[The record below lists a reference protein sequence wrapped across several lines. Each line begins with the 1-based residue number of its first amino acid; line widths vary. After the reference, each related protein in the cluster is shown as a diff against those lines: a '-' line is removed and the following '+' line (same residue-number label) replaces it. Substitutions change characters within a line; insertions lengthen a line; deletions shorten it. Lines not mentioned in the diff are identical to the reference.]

1 MCKQDGLRVLGFA
14 YRDFNSSEFDSLLQD
29 LDRENSEAALEQL
42 TYNSTFLGLVALH
55 DPPRAQIKENL
66 AYAEHAGVSLRMVS
80 GDNLHTCMAFACD
93 AGIITKEQYD
103 EAQTEESTAF
113 AMTAEKFTQ
122 EVGDLDVE
130 GGVAR
135 VRNQERFEELIKDVK
150 VVARA
155 TPKDKLLMVV
165 GLQAMERKVAIVGE
179 GVSDLDAFEKADVS
193 FAMGTGVSYA
203 RNEASMIL
211 ATDDVKS
218 VMRALMWG
226 RNIYLN
232 MQRFLTFQMT
242 CNIACIVTVI
252 IGYLYL
258 TESPIN
264 AVQLIWIN
272 LIMDILGALALAAI
286 RPNTEDSTLELRGGQ
301 LMQKYNYRAIF
312 GNALWMVVIMM
323 IVIFGRKPVFGLTYE
338 RQIQTT
344 CTDDLEKERVC
355 EEDAQKKMF
364 HLTMVFNTFV
374 WLQIFNLFSSKEVNP
389 KKLNPFRNL
398 FFENWRLVAIAVIIA
413 VVQYGAC
420 FAEFVNAIFETEYLT
435 DEEYQFSYSVSV
447 GYAVTVLASAI
458 LLKYVPV
465 RLVEKLPVLDEDKS
479 VGSDSKMMAMYNQ
492 QANAK
497 VLGNKPATNQVT
509 NDKDNDYQD
518 PESL

>member
-1 MCKQDGLRVLGFA
+1 MCKKDGLRVLGFA
-14 YRDFNSSEFDSLLQD
+14 YRDFSSSEFDSLLQD

-272 LIMDILGALALAAI
+272 
-286 RPNTEDSTLELRGGQ
+286 
-301 LMQKYNYRAIF
+301 
-312 GNALWMVVIMM
+312 
-323 IVIFGRKPVFGLTYE
+323 
-338 RQIQTT
+338 
-344 CTDDLEKERVC
+344 
-355 EEDAQKKMF
+355 
-364 HLTMVFNTFV
+364 
-374 WLQIFNLFSSKEVNP
+374 
-389 KKLNPFRNL
+389 
-398 FFENWRLVAIAVIIA
+398 IIA
-413 VVQYGAC
+413 VDPSLRA
-420 FAEFVNAIFETEYLT
+420 
-435 DEEYQFSYSVSV
+435 
-447 GYAVTVLASAI
+447 AVPDTIDRWHLLA
-458 LLKYVPV
+458 LL
-465 RLVEKLPVLDEDKS
+465 
-479 VGSDSKMMAMYNQ
+479 NF
-492 QANAK
+492 
-497 VLGNKPATNQVT
+497 TNHM
-509 NDKDNDYQD
+509 D
-518 PESL
+518 

>member
-1 MCKQDGLRVLGFA
+1 MCKKDGLRVLGFA
-14 YRDFNSSEFDSLLQD
+14 YRDFSSSEFDSLLQD

-272 LIMDILGALALAAI
+272 
-286 RPNTEDSTLELRGGQ
+286 
-301 LMQKYNYRAIF
+301 
-312 GNALWMVVIMM
+312 
-323 IVIFGRKPVFGLTYE
+323 
-338 RQIQTT
+338 
-344 CTDDLEKERVC
+344 
-355 EEDAQKKMF
+355 
-364 HLTMVFNTFV
+364 
-374 WLQIFNLFSSKEVNP
+374 
-389 KKLNPFRNL
+389 
-398 FFENWRLVAIAVIIA
+398 II
-413 VVQYGAC
+413 
-420 FAEFVNAIFETEYLT
+420 
-435 DEEYQFSYSVSV
+435 
-447 GYAVTVLASAI
+447 
-458 LLKYVPV
+458 
-465 RLVEKLPVLDEDKS
+465 
-479 VGSDSKMMAMYNQ
+479 
-492 QANAK
+492 
-497 VLGNKPATNQVT
+497 
-509 NDKDNDYQD
+509 
-518 PESL
+518 